1 MGCSPIGCILIQLA
15 RLWGAHVTATTSLRA
30 TPVVQALGAH
40 VVVVCGKADVQKQL
54 AVQEG

>member
-1 MGCSPIGCILIQLA
+1 MGCCPIGCILLQLA

-40 VVVVCGKADVQKQL
+40 NVVVCGEGDVQNKL
-54 AVQEG
+54 AVQDG